1 MSYFCLMSYL
11 KVYIHFVWSTKYR
24 VPHLDS
30 LELRQK
36 VWNHIMG
43 NAKNKGIYID
53 CINGYKDHCHCLIS
67 LGIDQTLSK
76 IMQLIKGESAYW
88 INKNNLCFEKFEWQ
102 DHYYAISVSYSA
114 LNKVRQYIYNQE
126 DHHARKS
133 SQKEFEQ
140 LIEKYGF
147 AKLND

>member
-1 MSYFCLMSYL
+1 LPLSDF
-11 KVYIHFVWSTKYR
+11 
-24 VPHLDS
+24 
-30 LELRQK
+30 
-36 VWNHIMG
+36 
-43 NAKNKGIYID
+43 
-53 CINGYKDHCHCLIS
+53 

-126 DHHARKS
+126 NHYAHKS

-140 LIEKYGF
+140 LTEKYGF